1 MIKIEN
7 RFKKIVW
14 TKHSE
19 IKLKQYGLSKAKISS
34 LIHKPERIEE
44 GIVLGTT
51 AMMRTNKVF
60 NNNTFKKNLRLDLK
74 VKTDS
79 KKFTYANRNI
89 KKAPGEIW
97 VMYKDTTLRHGSGQA
112 IRKIISCWR
121 YPGVTKPGEQIS
133 IPADIKLYLETSKEF
148 N

>member
-1 MIKIEN
+1 MIKLEN
-7 RFKKIVW
+7 NFKKIVW
-14 TKHSE
+14 TQHSE

-44 GIVLGTT
+44 GIVEGTT
-51 AMMRTNKVF
+51 VMMKTNKVF
-60 NNNTFKKNLRLDLK
+60 TNNSFKKNLRLDLK

-79 KKFTYANRNI
+79 KKFTFANCNI

-97 VMYKDTTLRHGSGQA
+97 VMYKDIKDL
-112 IRKIISCWR
+112 RKIISCWR
-121 YPGVTKPGEQIS
+121 YPGVTKPGEQVS
-133 IPADIKLYLETSKEF
+133 IPADIKLYLETSYEF